1 MAITTYTI
9 PAEKIIH
16 NTSVDF
22 SSRFSIIN
30 PIHIVQYDN
39 SLPIIS
45 VELKNDNK
53 TYVLPTNIEVWI
65 RWKKPDNTFVRKQ
78 ALGCNSER
86 NTVYFE
92 ITQQMVMQD
101 GSFKPVVEL
110 IIPSDGSDPSVASS
124 SYFSVLVDR
133 NPIQNG
139 DIESMTEYED
149 PYGNVCYTKTEVDK
163 ALSGKADQATT
174 DEIRKDLDKLNSG
187 GLIIKDDVIKDDI
200 NNWLTEHPEATTTV
214 RDGAITEKK
223 LDFKLLS
230 KLSFV
235 TPQMY
240 GAVGDGN
247 ADDTVALQSALD
259 TGKPLF
265 IPAGTYKVTK
275 TLCATDIYIDGDTN
289 AVISGYCGDGAV
301 LELNTETE
309 PGGYISKN
317 SYIKNITINANNNSY
332 GLHYNRTHN
341 LSLKNLKVKNFAN
354 VGILAGKYSLLTAK
368 PSDWL
373 TNYTAYY
380 RLIDNKYTAVTDSS
394 CPEFAENTFYSTT
407 KSYNIE
413 TVAEALVIFNKSAIS
428 GSVGIRN
435 LSTDS
440 YWKDIIVYNTEIG
453 IEPGGNDIVTC
464 HYWNSLA
471 DLVANSTAF
480 VLRDNVN
487 ATLTAC
493 CSDSSRYAVRLGD
506 FSFATINGLRVI
518 FAKTMLDTINSAGD
532 CVVIDSAVNPKS
544 NGDTDKYYK
553 TCSANITGLEVRTY
567 NYEKDG
573 ESKTL
578 IPKLLSDFLYGR
590 YNILPAFWRNFTIS
604 SSFISSTIGNQPASV
619 YQLGGLCNFTNVN
632 GSRNISGTTGLNDC
646 NIFNVGIFNC
656 ITTTLNIPEAVKGM
670 LICLSSGAYN
680 WSQIYITS
688 NSVYTRYS
696 PNGTTWGAW
705 IKINNN
711 P

>member
-1 MAITTYTI
+1 MNVITYDVYKNTVKKHDGFNPVTSEKNYT
-9 PAEKIIH
+9 KLQ
-16 NTSVDF
+16 F
-22 SSRFSIIN
+22 RFRDDDDWSNCTVITASFWISN
-30 PIHIVQYDN
+30 DNIVKSD
-39 SLPIIS
+39 
-45 VELKNDNK
+45 VELLSDDLTATFDIPSEFSGVKGALK
-53 TYVLPTNIEVWI
+53 VGLQGTYVKDNEKVTVSTNII
-65 RWKKPDNTFVRKQ
+65 TLN
-78 ALGCNSER
+78 R
-86 NTVYFE
+86 NTGAI
-92 ITQQMVMQD
+92 ITQGVNQ
-101 GSFKPVVEL
+101 GLYEKL
-110 IIPSDGSDPSVASS
+110 IA
-124 SYFSVLVDR
+124 LM
-133 NPIQNG
+133 
-139 DIESMTEYED
+139 EEYLNNID
-149 PYGNVCYTKTEVDK
+149 SNFALKIKT
-163 ALSGKADQATT
+163 SIT
-174 DEIRKDLDKLNSG
+174 DYLNA
-187 GLIIKDDVIKDDI
+187 
-200 NNWLTEHPEATTTV
+200 HPELTTTV
-214 RDGAITEKK
+214 QDGAISERK
-223 LDFKLLS
+223 LDKILLS

-235 TPQMY
+235 TPQMF

-247 ADDTVALQSALD
+247 ADDTAALQSALD
-259 TGKPLF
+259 TGKSLF
-265 IPAGTYKVTK
+265 IPEGRYKITK
-275 TLCATDIYIDGDTN
+275 TLYATDMYIDGDTN
-289 AVISGYCGDGAV
+289 AVIVGDCGDNAV
-301 LELNTETE
+301 LELNTETANL
-309 PGGYISKN
+309 GYISSN
-317 SYIKNITINANNNSY
+317 SYIKNITINANNSSY

-368 PSDWL
+368 PSDWS

-394 CPEFAENTFYSTT
+394 CPAFAENTFYSTT

-413 TVAEALVIFNKSAIS
+413 TVAEALVIFNESAIS

-544 NGDTDKYYK
+544 RGDTDKYYK
-553 TCSANITGLEVRTY
+553 TCSANITGLEVKTY

-590 YNILPAFWRNFTIS
+590 YNILPVFWRNFTIS

-619 YQLGGLCNFTNVN
+619 YQLGGLCDFTNVN
-632 GSRNISGTTGLNDC
+632 GSRNISGTAGLNDC
-646 NIFNVGIFNC
+646 NIFNIGIFSC
-656 ITTTLNIPEAVKGM
+656 TTTTLNIPEAVKGM

-696 PNGTTWGAW
+696 SNGTSWGAW

-711 P
+711 

>member
-1 MAITTYTI
+1 MNVITYDVYKNTVKKHDGFNPVTSEKNYTKLQFRFQKGDDW
-9 PAEKIIH
+9 EKCTLVTASFWLS
-16 NTSVDF
+16 ND
-22 SSRFSIIN
+22 N
-30 PIHIVQYDN
+30 IVKSD
-39 SLPIIS
+39 
-45 VELKNDNK
+45 VELLSDDLTATFDIPPEFSGVKGTLQVGLQG
-53 TYVLPTNIEVWI
+53 TYVKDNEDVTVATNII
-65 RWKKPDNTFVRKQ
+65 TLN
-78 ALGCNSER
+78 R
-86 NTVYFE
+86 NTGAI
-92 ITQQMVMQD
+92 ITE
-101 GSFKPVVEL
+101 GANL
-110 IIPSDGSDPSVASS
+110 ILYEKLIA
-124 SYFSVLVDR
+124 LM
-133 NPIQNG
+133 
-139 DIESMTEYED
+139 EEYLNNID
-149 PYGNVCYTKTEVDK
+149 SNFAIKIKT
-163 ALSGKADQATT
+163 SIT
-174 DEIRKDLDKLNSG
+174 DYLNA
-187 GLIIKDDVIKDDI
+187 
-200 NNWLTEHPEATTTV
+200 HPELTTTV
-214 RDGAITEKK
+214 QDGAITEQK
-223 LDFKLLS
+223 LDKILLS

-235 TPQMY
+235 TPQMF

-247 ADDTVALQSALD
+247 ADDTAALQSALD
-259 TGKPLF
+259 TGKSLF
-265 IPAGTYKVTK
+265 IPEGRYKITK
-275 TLCATDIYIDGDTN
+275 TLYATDMYIDGDTN
-289 AVISGYCGDGAV
+289 AVIVGDCGDNAV
-301 LELNTETE
+301 LELNTETANL
-309 PGGYISKN
+309 GYISRN
-317 SYIKNITINANNNSY
+317 SYIKNITINANNSSY

-341 LSLKNLKVKNFAN
+341 LSLKNLKVKNFEK
-354 VGILAGKYSLLTAK
+354 VGILAGSL
-368 PSDWL
+368 SGE
-373 TNYTAYY
+373 
-380 RLIDNKYTAVTDSS
+380 I
-394 CPEFAENTFYSTT
+394 

-413 TVAEALVIFNKSAIS
+413 TVAEALVVFNEGANPE
-428 GSVGIRN
+428 SVGIRN

-544 NGDTDKYYK
+544 TGDTDKYYK
-553 TCSANITGLEVRTY
+553 TCSANITGLEVKTY

-590 YNILPAFWRNFTIS
+590 YNILPVFWRNFTIS

-646 NIFNVGIFNC
+646 NIFNIGIFSC
-656 ITTTLNIPEAVKGM
+656 TTTTLNIPEAVKGM

-696 PNGTTWGAW
+696 SNGTSWGAW

-711 P
+711 